1 MKALSVISLMSLTLA
16 TAQADSAAPPR
27 APVDPAE
34 SILSEDTA
42 QAAPD
47 PTPPPYTL
55 LRFNEDYRYLANPA
69 SRTDPFDR
77 LKYISLD
84 PHNPAAYLSLG
95 GEIRERFET
104 FSNPDFGVGGGPQ
117 HDDYLL
123 QRITLHADLHLS
135 ERVRFFVQGISGLQW
150 GQSDESSPVN
160 QNPLDLQ
167 QAFGDLVFGDP
178 EANHARLTIRGG
190 RFQMTFGSARLV
202 ATRSA
207 PNIPFKFDGIELIG
221 ALGKSRLYGFV
232 VRPAEEEKYRFD
244 GANDHQTFWGIYG
257 TTHLSGR
264 LKMGLDLYY
273 LGLRDED
280 AAYQSGAATEERH
293 SLGTRLFGKVG
304 AWDYDLEPV
313 FQLGSFGARD
323 ILAWTIATNIGFT
336 FEHLPWTPRLGLKAD
351 IASGDDGTSDGT
363 LGTFN
368 PLFFKAA
375 YFNDASLLRPSNI
388 VDVHPSLQL
397 HPNDQLLLTL
407 ATDSL
412 WRYSRDDAVYGPSG
426 NTQIPADVG
435 DGLFIGQT
443 LAAATTWEITRHL
456 VWTLSYVHLFAGD
469 FVRSA
474 GGGDVDFLGTWLTF
488 IW

>member
-1 MKALSVISLMSLTLA
+1 MKALTAISLMSLTLA
-16 TAQADSAAPPR
+16 AAQTTSAAPPPP
-27 APVDPAE
+27 PVDPAE
-34 SILSEDTA
+34 SILSEDTS
-42 QAAPD
+42 QAAPN
-47 PTPPPYTL
+47 PKPPPYTL

-69 SRTDPFDR
+69 NRTDPFDR
-77 LKYISLD
+77 LKYIPLD
-84 PHNPAAYLSLG
+84 PHNTAAYLSLG
-95 GEIRERFET
+95 GEIRERFES
-104 FSNPDFGVGGGPQ
+104 FSNPDFGVGGGAQ

-123 QRITLHADLHLS
+123 QRITLHADLHLN

-150 GQSDESSPVN
+150 SESGESSPVN
-160 QNPLDLQ
+160 QDPLDLQ

-178 EANHARLTIRGG
+178 EARDARLTLRGG
-190 RFQMTFGSARLV
+190 RFEMTFGSARLV

-232 VRPAEEEKYRFD
+232 VQPAEEEKYRFD
-244 GANDHQTFWGIYG
+244 GANDHETFWGIYG
-257 TTHLSGR
+257 TTQLGGP
-264 LKMGLDLYY
+264 LKMGIDLYF

-280 AAYQSGAATEERH
+280 AEYQSGAATEERH
-293 SLGTRLFGKVG
+293 TIGTRLFGKVAG
-304 AWDYDLEPV
+304 WDYDLEPV
-313 FQLGSFGARD
+313 FQFGSFGDRD

-351 IASGDDGTSDGT
+351 IASGDDGASGGN

-388 VDVHPSLQL
+388 MDLHPSLQL
-397 HPNDQLLLTL
+397 HPDDQLLLTL

-412 WRYSRDDAVYGPSG
+412 WRYSRDDAVYGPGG
-426 NTQIPADVG
+426 NIQIPADAG
-435 DGLFIGQT
+435 NELFIGQT
-443 LAAATTWEITRHL
+443 LEAAATWQVDRHL
-456 VWTLSYVHLFAGD
+456 VWNCSYTHLFAGD
-469 FVRSA
+469 FVSSA

-488 IW
+488 TW